1 MALTRRKKRRIRRI
15 ILAVLGIIICIA
27 AVISLPT
34 VMKVLKLRNE
44 AVAIAAKSKADDFK
58 STQTT
63 VAYDSKGS
71 VLLTMRASKDMYY
84 VTYSEIPQV
93 IKDAFVVT
101 EDKKFYSHKGIDYF
115 SILRAIIANQ
125 KSDEIE
131 QGASTITQQLARNVY
146 LKQEVTWDRKITE
159 MFLAREL
166 EKKYS
171 KQQILEFY
179 INNIYFANGYYGI
192 EAAARGYFSKGVSE
206 LTTSEMV
213 FLAAI
218 PNSPGRYDPVKNI
231 NSTLE
236 RRNLVLLQMY
246 EDGKL
251 NTVSYHTALGEEI
264 VLNEQQNH
272 HNNYVDTYVKRC
284 ATESLMKAY
293 GFSFQNNFENE
304 SAYNAY
310 CDKYDQF
317 YSTCQQ
323 KLFGGGYTIYTSIDT
338 DKQKA
343 LQEAVDNALADETEV
358 NDEGVYALQGA
369 ATCIDNSTG
378 NVVAIVGGRTQ
389 DYDGYTLNRAYQSYR
404 QPGSTI
410 KPLNVYTPYLQLGA
424 TPDSIVTDEAIEG
437 GPANADRNYSGDMTL
452 REAVRVS
459 KNTVAWSIYEKIT
472 PKAGTAFLIKS
483 GFRKVFVDKD
493 RVAGA
498 LGGFTYGVTTE
509 EMAGGYAAI
518 ENDGIYRTPTCITQ
532 ITTIDG
538 REIVNTSDRGTKVY
552 EKDACRMMT
561 DMLQTVVSE
570 GTGAAAA
577 IDNAIVAGKTGT
589 TNDNKDSWFV
599 GYSRYYTTSVWV
611 GYDMPKTITRSIN
624 DNKTIWHDYM
634 EKIHAGMPQL
644 PFAQYTV
651 KQAESATQQASSK
664 AATIHSEP
672 ETVTNVRIP
681 SLPSYTAPAD
691 IAVTG
696 PAVPV
701 QGSVSGL
708 EHNAATLPRGDNDAD
723 ISGLGDRDASGD
735 SSRPNTQ

>member
-1 MALTRRKKRRIRRI
+1 M
-15 ILAVLGIIICIA
+15 
-27 AVISLPT
+27 S
-34 VMKVLKLRNE
+34 N
-44 AVAIAAKSKADDFK
+44 
-58 STQTT
+58 
-63 VAYDSKGS
+63 
-71 VLLTMRASKDMYY
+71 
-84 VTYSEIPQV
+84 
-93 IKDAFVVT
+93 
-101 EDKKFYSHKGIDYF
+101 
-115 SILRAIIANQ
+115 
-125 KSDEIE
+125 
-131 QGASTITQQLARNVY
+131 
-146 LKQEVTWDRKITE
+146 
-159 MFLAREL
+159 
-166 EKKYS
+166 
-171 KQQILEFY
+171 
-179 INNIYFANGYYGI
+179 
-192 EAAARGYFSKGVSE
+192 
-206 LTTSEMV
+206 
-213 FLAAI
+213 
-218 PNSPGRYDPVKNI
+218 
-231 NSTLE
+231 
-236 RRNLVLLQMY
+236 
-246 EDGKL
+246 
-251 NTVSYHTALGEEI
+251 
-264 VLNEQQNH
+264 
-272 HNNYVDTYVKRC
+272 
-284 ATESLMKAY
+284 
-293 GFSFQNNFENE
+293 
-304 SAYNAY
+304 
-310 CDKYDQF
+310 
-317 YSTCQQ
+317 
-323 KLFGGGYTIYTSIDT
+323 
-338 DKQKA
+338 
-343 LQEAVDNALADETEV
+343 
-358 NDEGVYALQGA
+358 
-369 ATCIDNSTG
+369 
-378 NVVAIVGGRTQ
+378 
-389 DYDGYTLNRAYQSYR
+389 
-404 QPGSTI
+404 
-410 KPLNVYTPYLQLGA
+410 
-424 TPDSIVTDEAIEG
+424 
-437 GPANADRNYSGDMTL
+437 
-452 REAVRVS
+452 
-459 KNTVAWSIYEKIT
+459 NTVAWSIYEKIT

-634 EKIHAGMPQL
+634 EKIHAGLPQL